1 MDVPRLLFA
10 GAVTVFMAGSLA
22 SFGGLG
28 DAATSTK
35 RSLVAVKRTLTRS
48 SHKDALETNTPAAD
62 QYAPAKVTICHNGHT
77 IVINRSALPGH
88 LRNGDTSGP
97 CPEIAGVHAARKR
110 DAALA
115 AITTE
120 DALASTGLYLGATVL
135 TSLLLMTIGVA
146 LRRRTKPQEPDR

>member
-1 MDVPRLLFA
+1 MDVSRLFFA
-10 GAVTVFMAGSLA
+10 GALTVLFVGSLS
-22 SFGGLG
+22 SFGALG
-28 DAATSTK
+28 NAATSTK
-35 RSLVAVKRTLTRS
+35 RSIVAVKTALTRS
-48 SHKDALETNTPAAD
+48 RPQVALDTPAGD

-135 TSLLLMTIGVA
+135 TSLLLMTIGVT
-146 LRRRTKPQEPDR
+146 LRRRTRPQEPDR